1 MQRVWENL
9 AMFYCKNSFK
19 ASISDVVVEAI
30 LKYKKGK
37 NISYKQ
43 SFSTKEELELNAEKH

>member
-1 MQRVWENL
+1 
-9 AMFYCKNSFK
+9 MFYCKNSFK

-43 SFSTKEELELNAEKH
+43 SFSTKKELELNAEKH